1 MAANKGKA
9 TNSTTKA
16 TDAGTEEVTSAQKA
30 VAAGANNEDAAKA
43 AETDSAAAAAQSE
56 SGTVGTY
63 GSEVTGDEGKTKDG
77 VYTVKDGDTL
87 ESIASEN
94 DTTATELVALN
105 PDLRTRSNMV
115 YTGQEI
121 RLK

>member
-9 TNSTTKA
+9 TNSTTNA
-16 TDAGTEEVTSAQKA
+16 DAGTREVTSAQQA
-30 VAAGANNEDAAKA
+30 VASAANNEEAAKA

-94 DTTATELVALN
+94 DTTAAELVALN
-105 PDLRTRSNMV
+105 PDLRARSNFV

>member
-9 TNSTTKA
+9 TTK
-16 TDAGTEEVTSAQKA
+16 TDAGTEEVSAAQKA
-30 VAAGANNEDAAKA
+30 VASAASNEGAAEA

-63 GSEVTGDEGKTKDG
+63 GSEVTGEEGKTKDG

-105 PDLRTRSNMV
+105 PDLRARSNFV

>member
-1 MAANKGKA
+1 MAANKSKA
-9 TNSTTKA
+9 TNSTTE
-16 TDAGTEEVTSAQKA
+16 AGTEEVAAAQKA
-30 VAAGANNEDAAKA
+30 VAAVANNEGAAKA
-43 AETDSAAAAAQSE
+43 AEKDSAAAAAQSE

-63 GSEVTGDEGKTKDG
+63 GSEVTGNEGKTKNG

-105 PDLRTRSNMV
+105 PDLRVRSNMV